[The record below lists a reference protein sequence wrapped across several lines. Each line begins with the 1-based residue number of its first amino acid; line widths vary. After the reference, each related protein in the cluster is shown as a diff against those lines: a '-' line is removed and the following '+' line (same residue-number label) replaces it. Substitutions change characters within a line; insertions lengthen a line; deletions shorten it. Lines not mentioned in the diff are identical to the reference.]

1 MRALIVRLNGK
12 YAEKKEMFFFRRAP
26 NTIQLGEY
34 WSEYE
39 MELGRNECKAANMCK
54 YACVCVWLYVF
65 KTQFSVTWSIYGKS
79 LVKDL
84 QKAFKRI
91 EIISTSRHSQ
101 CCLIKFHDNTKK
113 MWIERF
119 EYIRS
124 SPQWATESVCCLV
137 HSIVEDTKRI
147 SNKLFGRLCCS
158 KTRVQWSSG
167 NIYSL

>member
-1 MRALIVRLNGK
+1 MK
-12 YAEKKEMFFFRRAP
+12 
-26 NTIQLGEY
+26 
-34 WSEYE
+34 
-39 MELGRNECKAANMCK
+39 LGRNECKAANMCK
-54 YACVCVWLYVF
+54 YACVCVWVCVCLRHNF
-65 KTQFSVTWSIYGKS
+65 QSLGHCGKS